1 MVMAIRETETCS
13 PVARAYPSRGGTVF
27 SVICF
32 AVAISP
38 SVVFS
43 HRGENDND
51 LASGLLFFDAALC
64 YIADVRKICDGAS
77 AKFHYSQHNSFDLFP
92 F

>member
-1 MVMAIRETETCS
+1 MHIHLAAGRFFRNLFC
-13 PVARAYPSRGGTVF
+13 GCNQ
-27 SVICF
+27 SVRR
-32 AVAISP
+32 
-38 SVVFS
+38 FS

-64 YIADVRKICDGAS
+64 YIADVCKICDGAS